1 MVIPKEVWERLKYTR
16 LMQPLSSRIFYD
28 SLLQFSILYQILFS
42 FLNPGIIFNSEKIK
56 FIFEKQ
62 NSFSIISIFVFDF
75 PFHFVDSFRTAILL
89 FTHGLAACYNN
100 ITERGKVIVSI
111 PIFFLLLEI
120 SNINYLTAES
130 NRCYNTVVRPKER
143 KAIWLL

>member
-1 MVIPKEVWERLKYTR
+1 MEIGESLKYTR
-16 LMQPLSSRIFYD
+16 LITPALAAFFYD
-28 SLLQFSILYQILFS
+28 SLSSHSRVLRTAFSILNGVYQIDFQFQKRFS
-42 FLNPGIIFNSEKIK
+42 FSSLLFHKIIFNSKKEKD
-56 FIFEKQ
+56 FQ
-62 NSFSIISIFVFDF
+62 FSSL
-75 PFHFVDSFRTAILL
+75 ILL

>member
-1 MVIPKEVWERLKYTR
+1 MMMNNGYHTGLCDATQIHP
-16 LMQPLSSRIFYD
+16 PHISSPTWFFYD
-28 SLLQFSILYQILFS
+28 SLSQFSILNGVYQIDFQFQKRFS
-42 FLNPGIIFNSEKIK
+42 FSSLLFHKIIFNSKKEKD
-56 FIFEKQ
+56 FQF
-62 NSFSIISIFVFDF
+62 SFS
-75 PFHFVDSFRTAILL
+75 ILL

-120 SNINYLTAES
+120 SNINYLTAIS